1 MRVINII
8 ILIPFLLAGC
18 LDVSNTNE
26 MQLTNELKAI
36 DDYLKTATFVHVT
49 DGNNQGVRIGVIEFG
64 IGPPPHEGQVVN
76 ATFIGHLLSDWSV
89 FETVTF
95 NDRVELIPVIGL
107 RAAVESLP
115 EGTKATIFIAS
126 NYGFGPAGTLKVPGN
141 TTIAYEVVLDKVIK
155 TSTELIQFKSDTT
168 AIQKYLKD
176 AAINANVHSTGI
188 RYTIDKTGTGASP
201 DAFDLVSFQYKG
213 SMLSTG
219 AIFQESEIKKQIV
232 FGLIDGLK
240 IGFPLLK
247 VGDAATF
254 YIPSGLGYGPLG
266 TSLIPPNSNL
276 IFEIKLTAFE

>member
-176 AAINANVHSTGI
+176 AAINANVHPTGI

-201 DAFDLVSFQYKG
+201 DVFDLVSFQYKG